1 MIDISVITPV
11 YNAGELVE
19 RMLRS
24 VLTQE
29 TQYTFEVICVDDG
42 STDDSIAII
51 EEYQMTLSNSP
62 CSGRERVSIVLLHQQ
77 NAGPSRARNRGL
89 ELARGRYV
97 AFIDADDYWEP
108 TYIEKTVRFLDE
120 HEECVACSVVC
131 KNIAVSGESYNPSNY
146 SPSKSPCLGRLV
158 DSSSS
163 PAQGRDWLGERPFV
177 LDDFYT
183 YWAEHCHVGTCS
195 TTMRREVALQIKM
208 REDLRVS
215 EDYEFWLLLAS
226 YGMWGIIPEPLYV
239 SDGTGLLV
247 SQEAWIK
254 RMKRRW
260 ENAPAISIWEK
271 RIIERRPELKDNES
285 YRWARGRV
293 SRNLTYCQLLSGRY
307 SLARKETLLYG
318 KYFIKDPIGKLMNI
332 CKHTS
337 LTWWMMCKF
346 LQYRENNRFK

>member
-29 TQYTFEVICVDDG
+29 TQYAFEVICVDDG
-42 STDDSIAII
+42 STDDSIKRI
-51 EEYQMTLSNSP
+51 EAFNDDRI
-62 CSGRERVSIVLLHQQ
+62 CIERQQ

-89 ELARGRYV
+89 EMARGRYV

-108 TYIEKTVRFLDE
+108 TYIEKTVGFLDA

-146 SPSKSPCLGRLV
+146 EDIKGK
-158 DSSSS
+158 
-163 PAQGRDWLGERPFV
+163 EPFV

-195 TTMRREVALQIKM
+195 TTMRREIALQVKM

-226 YGMWGIIPEPLYV
+226 YGKWGIVPEPLYV

-254 RMKRRW
+254 KMKRRW
-260 ENAPAISIWEK
+260 ENAPTISVWEK
-271 RIIERRPELKDNES
+271 RIIERRPDLKKNES

-293 SRNLTYCQLLSGRY
+293 SRNLTYCQLLSGRS
-307 SLARKETLLYG
+307 SLARKEALLYG
-318 KYFIKDPIGKLMNI
+318 KYFIKDPIGRLMNI

-337 LTWWMMCKF
+337 LTWWMMCKL